1 MPADTSVKYLHS
13 LMPGA
18 PVLSGTAGTLIAV
31 LDACLVNGFAVSAV
45 ASLVVSANV
54 ATATVAAGHSAEVG
68 SVVTVSGA
76 APGGLNGEKKV
87 LSVNVAKTTLTYD
100 ATGIGDQAATGAISL
115 KLAGAG
121 WSKPFSGVN
130 LAAYQSSHVAATDCL
145 LRVDDTSARVAR
157 CVGYESMTGISAGSG
172 PFPSAVQ
179 RSGGVYWPKSNA
191 ADATARRW
199 AVFADERMFYVIL
212 GAHSSVGAAGAVVA
226 FGDILPKK
234 TGDAWACVLSGHA
247 SDTSGGSSG
256 DLNDYATQRNS
267 LTTADELYLA
277 RAFYGSGGSMPALGM
292 FNPLTNN
299 GQAMASGGGAVSF
312 PNGPDGG
319 LYVGPHNILEFGVIN
334 LRGESPGL
342 YCSPQAIADTWISEP
357 TAIDG
362 VANLP
367 GRRVMAHPYGG
378 GTGATYFGFVFFD
391 VTGPWRA

>member
-87 LSVNVAKTTLTYD
+87 LSVNGAKTTLTYD

-121 WSKPFSGVN
+121 WSKAFSGVN
-130 LAAYQSSHVAATDCL
+130 LAAYKSNHLQATGCV

-157 CVGYESMTGISAGSG
+157 CVGYESMTGISVGSG
-172 PFPSAVQ
+172 PFPTATQ
-179 RSGGVYWPKSNA
+179 RSGGVYWPKSHA

-199 AVFADERMFYVIL
+199 AVFADERMFYLIL
-212 GAHSSVGAAGAVVA
+212 GHYSPNGAAGAVVA
-226 FGDILPKK
+226 FGDIVPKK
-234 TGDAWACVLSGHA
+234 TGDAWACVLSGHP
-247 SDTSGGSSG
+247 SDLSGSSIG
-256 DLNDYATQRNS
+256 DVNDYPTMRSGSAT
-267 LTTADELYLA
+267 DELYLA
-277 RAFYGSGGSMPALGM
+277 RAFHATGGSVAAMKT
-292 FNPLTNN
+292 FNPMVNN
-299 GQAMASGGGAVSF
+299 SSTMASGSGSIPF

-319 LYVGPHNILEFGVIN
+319 LYIGPHVIMEGVAFNI
-334 LRGESPGL
+334 RGESPGL
-342 YCSPQAIADTWISEP
+342 YCSPQAIADGWISEP

-362 VANLP
+362 VGNLP

-378 GTGATYFGFVFFD
+378 IAGVYSGFAFFD

>member
-1 MPADTSVKYLHS
+1 MPANTSVKYLHS

-18 PVLSGTAGTLIAV
+18 PVLSGTAGSLIAV

-76 APGGLNGEKKV
+76 APAGLNGEKKV

-247 SDTSGGSSG
+247 SDTSAQSSG
-256 DLNDYATQRNS
+256 DLNDYPSMRSAVTG
-267 LTTADELYLA
+267 DELYLA
-277 RAFYGSGGSMPALGM
+277 RAFFGIGGSQAALKT
-292 FNPLTNN
+292 FNPMVNN
-299 GQAMASGGGAVSF
+299 NIAMASGSGLIPF

-319 LYVGPHNILEFGVIN
+319 LYLGPQTILETVAYSI
-334 LRGESPGL
+334 RGESAGL
-342 YCSPQAIADTWISEP
+342 YCSPQAIADSWISEP

-378 GTGATYFGFVFFD
+378 LSGTNSGFVFFD